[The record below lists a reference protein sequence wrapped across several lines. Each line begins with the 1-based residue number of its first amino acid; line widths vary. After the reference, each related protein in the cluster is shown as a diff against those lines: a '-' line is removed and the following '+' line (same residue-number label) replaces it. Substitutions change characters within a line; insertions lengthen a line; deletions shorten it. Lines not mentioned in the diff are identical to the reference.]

1 MNVNLKLTAV
11 IIPAPTL
18 MDLILA
24 VVGVDIH
31 WLLTDILV
39 KVRKCIT
46 NFIPYF
52 QAKPHC

>member
-24 VVGVDIH
+24 VVGMDIH
-31 WLLTDILV
+31 WLLTDVLV
-39 KVRKCIT
+39 KVRKCM
-46 NFIPYF
+46 N
-52 QAKPHC
+52 